1 MSYLD
6 FTIYSERIFSLYEA
20 EQKQKEEEIKNQE
33 AQIESMEF
41 TLDI

>member
-20 EQKQKEEEIKNQE
+20 EQKAKEEEMKNQE
-33 AQIESMEF
+33 AQMQSIEIITE
-41 TLDI
+41 